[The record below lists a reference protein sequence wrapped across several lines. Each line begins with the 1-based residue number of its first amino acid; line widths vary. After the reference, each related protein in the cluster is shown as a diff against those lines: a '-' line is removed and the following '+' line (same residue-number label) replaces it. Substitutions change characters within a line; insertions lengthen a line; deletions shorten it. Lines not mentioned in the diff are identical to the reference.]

1 MINIYVGNLPYDT
14 QEDQLIEHFTQWG
27 QVERATL
34 VFDRET
40 GRPRGFG
47 FVEME
52 DTDEAA
58 KAIEE
63 AHGQPFNGRPLTVNE
78 ARPRGSG
85 QSTGRTY
92 ASTTEAAATGADG
105 AANGYRNRMAP
116 AGAAAPVRPP
126 ARPQPAPAEGGGGY
140 SNQLYG

>member
-1 MINIYVGNLPYDT
+1 MTNIYVGNLPYDT
-14 QEDQLIEHFTQWG
+14 QEDGLIEHFTQWG
-27 QVERATL
+27 RVERATL

-47 FVEME
+47 FVEM
-52 DTDEAA
+52 DDPDEAA

-92 ASTTEAAATGADG
+92 ASTTEAAGTGG
-105 AANGYRNRMAP
+105 NGSANGYRNRMAP
-116 AGAAAPVRPP
+116 AASPSAPPP
-126 ARPQPAPAEGGGGY
+126 AKPQPAPAEGGGGY